1 MNVTRVSPL
10 FIVLF
15 CLITNASNA
24 LSQDTHK
31 VSLQAIEDR
40 KAVLATVQSVDFTPA
55 RARIGGTLSELL
67 VDEGSV
73 VEANQVI
80 ARIIDEKHNLE
91 MLTIQARTASLQ
103 SERKLADIALGRA
116 KRLRKS
122 GAGSQA
128 KLDEAR
134 TNLDVVVKNLK
145 VIETEQEL
153 VLQRMRE
160 GAVLAPVNGR
170 VLSVKASKGVVVM
183 PGEAIA
189 IIAEEPYILRI
200 EVPERHARFIR
211 KGDDVLVGTRGM
223 SPKIETDVL
232 RKGVVRQVYPEMIKG
247 RVIADVDVSQLGD
260 FFIGERVGVFV
271 STGTRNAYLV
281 PNTFIYSRYGLYYVR
296 LEDNTEVVVQPGQ
309 AFEGRREILSGLRD
323 GDVLLKP
330 IKG

>member
-1 MNVTRVSPL
+1 MNVIRVSPL
-10 FIVLF
+10 IIALF
-15 CLITNASNA
+15 CLFANASNA

-31 VSLQAIEDR
+31 VALQAIEDR

-55 RARIGGTLSELL
+55 RARIGGMVSELL

-80 ARIIDEKHNLE
+80 ARVVDEKLNLE
-91 MLTIQARTASLQ
+91 MLTVQARTASLQ

-116 KRLRKS
+116 LRLRKS

-128 KLDEAR
+128 KLDESR

-145 VIETEQEL
+145 VIESEQEL

-160 GAVLAPVNGR
+160 GAVIAPANGR
-170 VLSVKASKGVVVM
+170 VLSVKVTKGVVVM

-200 EVPERHARFIR
+200 EVPERHARFIK
-211 KGDDVLVGTRGM
+211 KGDGVLVGARGM
-223 SPKIETDVL
+223 SPQAEHGTL
-232 RKGVVRQVYPEMIKG
+232 RKGIVRQVYPEMIKG
-247 RVIADVDVSQLGD
+247 RVVADVDVSELGD
-260 FFIGERVGVFV
+260 FFIGERISVFV
-271 STGTRNAYLV
+271 STGTRNAYLI
-281 PNTFIYSRYGLYYVR
+281 PNAFIYSRYGLYYVR
-296 LEDNTEVVVQPGQ
+296 LEDGTEVVVQPGQ
-309 AFEGRREILSGLRD
+309 TFEGMQEILSGLRD